1 MVRGLDVFRE
11 WFAEYPS
18 RYVVIG
24 GTACNLVFAQYGAP
38 ERATHDID
46 MVVVAEA
53 FDRRFYERFV
63 SFVRAGGYRNRS
75 KSDKYVLYRFESP
88 RDEGFPPK
96 IELLSKRP
104 DYLDGIEADLGRLR
118 TIDAAGSLSAILL
131 DEEYYGLLDRGI
143 VEIEGLPVLGLH
155 YLPVFKMHAWAN
167 LTRDK
172 AAGKNVH
179 SDEIN
184 KHRRDVLRLCA
195 LFEPGTRIGLPPSVA
210 DEVRGFVEARPW
222 DDNMMRNLGL
232 RITAEEMAELIASAY
247 VEEGG
252 GLPS

>member
-1 MVRGLDVFRE
+1 MVRGLDIFRK
-11 WFAEYPS
+11 WFADYQS

-46 MVVVAEA
+46 MVIVAEA
-53 FDRRFYERFV
+53 FDQEFYKRFV
-63 SFVRAGGYRNRS
+63 SFVREGDYRNKS
-75 KSDKYVLYRFESP
+75 KADKYVLYRFENP
-88 RDEGFPPK
+88 NMEDFPPK

-104 DYLDGIEADLGRLR
+104 EYLEGIEADLGRLR

-131 DEEYYGLLDRGI
+131 DDEYYELLERGI
-143 VEIEGLPVLGLH
+143 EEIDGLPVLGLH
-155 YLPVFKMHAWAN
+155 YLPVFKIHAWAN

-172 AAGKNVH
+172 TEGKSVH

-195 LFEPGTRIGLPPSVA
+195 LFEPGTRVELPSSIV
-210 DEVRGFVEARPW
+210 DEVLRFVEARPW

-232 RITAEEMAELIASAY
+232 RVTAEDMAELIASSY
-247 VEEGG
+247 VR
-252 GLPS
+252 S